1 LSNASQEIVYN
12 YGAKDILISALEG
25 YNGCILCYGQT
36 GAGKTFTMTGAQT
49 DYKYRGIAPR
59 LLSSLYQEI
68 NSRYEHQIK
77 VSISYIELYNE
88 TLVDLLDAESTAQL
102 SIQEDQKGYVLVKGQ
117 TLRQADNEED
127 ALQVLFEGE
136 NNKTVAS
143 HKLNNAS
150 SRAHSVF
157 TIHLEIRSKVESSEK
172 VVMSKINLV
181 DLAGSER
188 TKKTGSEGI
197 TLIEAQFINKSL
209 SFLEQVV
216 VALSDQQRDHIPY
229 RQNKLTYLLKDSI
242 GGNSKT
248 CMIANIWPEAA
259 HLE

>member
-1 LSNASQEIVYN
+1 VNHQQNQWGFQFEKVLSNASQEVIYN
-12 YGAKDILISALEG
+12 LSSKEILTSALEG
-25 YNGCILCYGQT
+25 YSGCILCYGQT
-36 GAGKTFTMTGAQT
+36 GAGKTFTMTGAQS
-49 DYKYRGIAPR
+49 DYKYRGILPR

-68 NSRYEHQIK
+68 NSRYEHNIK
-77 VSISYIELYNE
+77 VSISYLELYNE
-88 TLVDLLDAESTAQL
+88 TLIDLLDESSTAQL
-102 SIQEDQKGYVLVKGQ
+102 NIQEDHKGYVLVKGQ

-143 HKLNNAS
+143 HKLNKSS

-188 TKKTGSEGI
+188 TKKTGSEGK
-197 TLIEAQFINKSL
+197 TLI
-209 SFLEQVV
+209 
-216 VALSDQQRDHIPY
+216 
-229 RQNKLTYLLKDSI
+229 
-242 GGNSKT
+242 
-248 CMIANIWPEAA
+248 
-259 HLE
+259 